1 MPPHQVSPAT
11 KAAVNREEMDA
22 ALARLQ
28 ARPHP
33 NTIRI
38 QRIDRA
44 STAFLCMFWHR
55 QCFVILVSHTNSE
68 TTSATTFFMFEET
81 LLIDWF

>member
-28 ARPHP
+28 ARPRPH
-33 NTIRI
+33 TIRI

-44 STAFLCMFWHR
+44 SAAFLCTFWHR
-55 QCFVILVSHTNSE
+55 HCFVILVFTKKG
-68 TTSATTFFMFEET
+68 
-81 LLIDWF
+81 